1 MPSIPNPGVNA
12 PESAIPPLAND
23 WRGHF
28 PVTSVALLS
37 LLHRAAAD
45 QSEFSRAERIL
56 WIACE
61 FWAAVNARELNAYLD
76 TELGDH
82 LRDAR
87 SAFSAIGAT
96 IVVKTLRQIAAGTT
110 GSVSKGARHKRISDI
125 EERLLRLPEAVDML
139 IARFAWRYLCE
150 EHRDSKSAAGNLDP
164 REPRRDYRRLLI

>member
-1 MPSIPNPGVNA
+1 VPSIPNPGASA
-12 PESAIPPLAND
+12 PEAAIPPLAND

-45 QSEFSRAERIL
+45 QLEFSRVERIL

-61 FWAAVNARELNAYLD
+61 FWAAVNARELNAHLD
-76 TELGDH
+76 TELGDP

-96 IVVKTLRQIAAGTT
+96 IVVKTLHQVAVGAAGAA
-110 GSVSKGARHKRISDI
+110 SKGTRSERISDI
-125 EERLLRLPEAVDML
+125 EGRLLRLPESVDML

-150 EHRDSKSAAGNLDP
+150 ERGGQPAGGMSDT
-164 REPRRDYRRLLI
+164 RETRRDYRRLLT

>member
-1 MPSIPNPGVNA
+1 VSSIPNPSVSV
-12 PESAIPPLAND
+12 PESAISPLAND

-45 QSEFSRAERIL
+45 QLGFSRVERIL

-61 FWAAVNARELNAYLD
+61 FWAAVNARELHAHLD
-76 TELGDH
+76 TGLGDP
-82 LRDAR
+82 LREAR

-96 IVVKTLRQIAAGTT
+96 VVVKTLHQVAAGTT
-110 GSVSKGARHKRISDI
+110 GAVSRETRRERISEI
-125 EERLLRLPEAVDML
+125 EQRLLRIPEAVDML

-150 EHRDSKSAAGNLDP
+150 KHRNTEPAAGRLDTH
-164 REPRRDYRRLLI
+164 EPRRDYRRMLT